1 MPAGAR
7 QEAEE
12 KGRLQ
17 CHVAWA
23 GPHATAPPATHPS
36 DPRVP
41 LPLHTPDPC
50 HFEPGLRPRPLCPPG
65 GLLCIGAAPLSSGRT
80 SHEGRASIGESAGG
94 PWARQYAAAV
104 DCLRPVVRGLLFFH
118 HVQKHTYRTDMSRS
132 LGAPPAVAS
141 RRVDLP
147 GSPLSAPPHS
157 GLRRARG
164 GPHLAP
170 ARVRPRRPRPAR
182 RPRGSRMPHRAAGRP
197 GPLGAWRARPR
208 EPLTLA
214 GKRGRSS
221 CFYKFAHH
229 RATTSH
235 GQEASCG
242 GVTWKSKGRPG
253 AARGTTLKPTELS
266 ICI

>member
-1 MPAGAR
+1 MGTPIRRG
-7 QEAEE
+7 
-12 KGRLQ
+12 GRLSAPGRERATSFTMYKNTRTAQ
-17 CHVAWA
+17 TCTHRGSQSAVRHSSARAW
-23 GPHATAPPATHPS
+23 
-36 DPRVP
+36 
-41 LPLHTPDPC
+41 
-50 HFEPGLRPRPLCPPG
+50 
-65 GLLCIGAAPLSSGRT
+65 SSLGC
-80 SHEGRASIGESAGG
+80 G
-94 PWARQYAAAV
+94 
-104 DCLRPVVRGLLFFH
+104 
-118 HVQKHTYRTDMSRS
+118 
-132 LGAPPAVAS
+132 GAPPAVAS
-141 RRVDLP
+141 RVDLP

-170 ARVRPRRPRPAR
+170 AWVRPRRPRPAR

-197 GPLGAWRARPR
+197 ARPSLAGKTKR
-208 EPLTLA
+208 ALTLA

-221 CFYKFAHH
+221 CFIYLFAHH

-266 ICI
+266 ICIGHARPARSPGLQSKPTRPSHNTTTFPLNESAQSASA

>member
-1 MPAGAR
+1 MYRCGTALQRPDQPRGPGFHWRERWRAMGTPIR
-7 QEAEE
+7 RG
-12 KGRLQ
+12 GR
-17 CHVAWA
+17 
-23 GPHATAPPATHPS
+23 
-36 DPRVP
+36 
-41 LPLHTPDPC
+41 
-50 HFEPGLRPRPLCPPG
+50 
-65 GLLCIGAAPLSSGRT
+65 
-80 SHEGRASIGESAGG
+80 
-94 PWARQYAAAV
+94 
-104 DCLRPVVRGLLFFH
+104 
-118 HVQKHTYRTDMSRS
+118 
-132 LGAPPAVAS
+132 
-141 RRVDLP
+141 
-147 GSPLSAPPHS
+147 LSAPSRERATFLSPCTKTHVPHRHEQKPGGAPCGGVS
-157 GLRRARG
+157 SCRSAGLASQRSPAFGRGLRRARG

-170 ARVRPRRPRPAR
+170 AWVRPRRPRPAR